1 MSRVLAGAGIEV
13 PAWVLR
19 VALGLLLL
27 GLSVMHAGDAWGW
40 IAAFVGLG
48 AVASPWVQLAWVSML
63 SLALSELAQPAGA
76 GAWHPYVM
84 LAGLALAQVIAA
96 RTAIT
101 PLSARVELRVFGRP
115 LLLAAA
121 VAAPCEG
128 LLALALAL
136 RLRGAALPGWLP
148 ATVIAALALL
158 GLGWLLFARLLP
170 RGD

>member
-1 MSRVLAGAGIEV
+1 
-13 PAWVLR
+13 
-19 VALGLLLL
+19 
-27 GLSVMHAGDAWGW
+27 
-40 IAAFVGLG
+40 
-48 AVASPWVQLAWVSML
+48 ML

-84 LAGLALAQVIAA
+84 LAGLTLAQVIAA

-101 PLSARVELRVFGRP
+101 PLSARVELRVFRRP

-170 RGD
+170 GGD